1 MPERTTS
8 YLQPL
13 DVSVNAPFKRFL
25 RDQWD
30 DWFENTPHVY
40 IKKGNIKR
48 AGYGTVVDWV
58 HNASESIDKAVI
70 TKSFEACGLSQKRQI
85 NQLNSRLMDL
95 MKNETH
101 LMSFADDEDWD
112 ADMEEEF
119 AEYGSLQW
127 NMDRRVSFVK

>member
-1 MPERTTS
+1 
-8 YLQPL
+8 
-13 DVSVNAPFKRFL
+13 
-25 RDQWD
+25 
-30 DWFENTPHVY
+30 
-40 IKKGNIKR
+40 
-48 AGYGTVVDWV
+48 
-58 HNASESIDKAVI
+58 
-70 TKSFEACGLSQKRQI
+70 
-85 NQLNSRLMDL
+85 MDL